1 MALKTEVRE
10 VHDFSEVALQGVG
23 ELVIEQDPGGV
34 ESLTIEADSEI
45 LPRLSSRVEGG
56 RLILGF
62 DMPWYEWLGWGLEWL
77 LTPNKTIRYHLKA
90 RTLNSI
96 ALSGAA
102 ELTTGKLSAS
112 AFSLMLGGAG
122 RMRVGELEAATS
134 RITISG
140 AGNITVDKLQAKTLL
155 ATISGTGEV
164 VLAGTSSDAEVHLS
178 GAGSLKA
185 YGLEVQTARLSI
197 SGAGG
202 AEITAQQA
210 LGVSISGAGEVKY
223 RGAAQASQTISGVG
237 KVVKT
242 G

>member
-1 MALKTEVRE
+1 MALKTETRD
-10 VHDFSEVALQGVG
+10 VHDFNEVALQGVG

-45 LPRLSSRVEGG
+45 MPRLSSRVDNG

-90 RTLNSI
+90 RTLTSI

-102 ELTTGKLSAS
+102 ELSAGRLSAS
-112 AFSLMLGGAG
+112 AFSLLIGGTG
-122 RMRVGELEAATS
+122 KMRVSELETGTC

-140 AGNITVDKLQAKTLL
+140 AGSITVDKLQAKSLL

-164 VLAGTSSDAEVHLS
+164 VLTGTSSDADVRIS
-178 GAGSLKA
+178 GAGSLRG
-185 YGLEVQTARLSI
+185 YGLEVQTGRVSI
-197 SGAGG
+197 SGAGS
-202 AEITAQQA
+202 AELTAQQS
-210 LGVSISGAGEVKY
+210 LGVTISGAGEVKY
-223 RGAAQASQTISGVG
+223 HGAAQASQTISGVG